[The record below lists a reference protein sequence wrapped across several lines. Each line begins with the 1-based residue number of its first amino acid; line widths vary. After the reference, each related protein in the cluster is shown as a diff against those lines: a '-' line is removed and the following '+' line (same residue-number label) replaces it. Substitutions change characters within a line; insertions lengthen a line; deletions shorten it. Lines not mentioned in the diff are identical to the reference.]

1 MELSLAQHCFVT
13 LNDAMNVLCYRKSSA
28 VERVARKKVVSPRLV
43 LEKPPATSSFTRFGK
58 GGGGGGAGGVG
69 GGGDM
74 IWRVKVI
81 CF

>member
-43 LEKPPATSSFTRFGK
+43 LAKPPATSSFGK
-58 GGGGGGAGGVG
+58 GVWGGGGGGGKAAG
-69 GGGDM
+69 GGGGG
-74 IWRVKVI
+74 
-81 CF
+81 

>member
-1 MELSLAQHCFVT
+1 MT

-58 GGGGGGAGGVG
+58 GGGGGEGEPAGWG
-69 GGGDM
+69 GGG
-74 IWRVKVI
+74 VK
-81 CF
+81 